1 MRAFHHFS
9 SCGRIFYVF
18 ITDALHIFLYCSMFF
33 HIFWM
38 FSRRNACLK
47 TERAAVNA
55 GAAGPGVRRVRAE
68 GRSLVLCLLF
78 RLALVVAGYAPR
90 GREAASLPSLARV
103 LPWALARGSR
113 LVHAACMVLYTP
125 PHDHTSGAAYVYVY
139 AYVLVFSLLLLVY
152 TLRVPYDCG
161 GGKHPCCV
169 GPVVGLPGGCWVHGE
184 LISFHECKR
193 RKAWSIVSFRTPLD
207 EVYTVLAHSEKR
219 ER

>member
-1 MRAFHHFS
+1 MLSIIFHHVVGF
-9 SCGRIFYVF
+9 FYVF

-125 PHDHTSGAAYVYVY
+125 PHARTLGAAYVYVY
-139 AYVLVFSLLLLVY
+139 AYVLAFSLLLLVY
-152 TLRVPYDCG
+152 TLREPYDCG

-169 GPVVGLPGGCWVHGE
+169 GPVVGLPGGCWVHAE
-184 LISFHECKR
+184 LISR
-193 RKAWSIVSFRTPLD
+193 MQKAESV
-207 EVYTVLAHSEKR
+207 VYHLLANSA
-219 ER
+219 